1 MKSPRYNV
9 SFPSDVQKDLAA
21 ESFKE
26 GISASEFIRR
36 STVECLARLTKKAYS
51 SIAWGGA
58 RRRAGAGRKP
68 EQSDAFRST
77 VAADGAPQKATPRSR
92 AAASSAAAGTKKRRS
107 SAA

>member
-58 RRRAGAGRKP
+58 RRKP
-68 EQSDAFRST
+68 AQSDLPRRPV
-77 VAADGAPQKATPRSR
+77 VASAEIKPRSR
-92 AAASSAAAGTKKRRS
+92 NAPAAAGTKKRRS